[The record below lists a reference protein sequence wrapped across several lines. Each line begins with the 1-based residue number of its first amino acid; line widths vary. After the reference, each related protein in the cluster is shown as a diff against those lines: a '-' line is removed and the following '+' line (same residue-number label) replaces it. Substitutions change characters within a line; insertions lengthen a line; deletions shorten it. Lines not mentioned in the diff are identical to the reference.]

1 MRVSSSELDRK
12 EKQIH
17 MSFVEILIFIC
28 ALIIM
33 MVGLAGVILPVLPG
47 IPLIFG
53 AAVLYGILTG
63 FEEVTLNLI
72 LVFAGLTLFG
82 LIVDY
87 LANYFSVKKMGGGRA
102 GAIGAVIGLFIG
114 IFFVGLIGIILLP
127 FVFAVMFELIAGK
140 SEGQALKAGLGS
152 FLGLLFGGVLRFT
165 IGCVMIGIFIW
176 KVIWGQA

>member
-1 MRVSSSELDRK
+1 
-12 EKQIH
+12 

-28 ALIIM
+28 VLIIM
-33 MVGLAGVILPVLPG
+33 IVGLAGVILPVLPG

-53 AAVLYGILTG
+53 GIVLYGVLSG
-63 FEEVTLNLI
+63 FEKITIDLVLI
-72 LVFAGLTLFG
+72 FAALTVCGLF
-82 LIVDY
+82 VDY

-140 SEGQALKAGLGS
+140 RKGQALKAGLGS
-152 FLGLLFGGVLRFT
+152 FLGLLFGGVLRFA
-165 IGCVMIGIFIW
+165 IGCVMIGIFVW